1 VRSLA
6 VLLAI
11 ALAASPAAAQSP
23 SFGFA
28 SGASVG
34 LGALG
39 RAYPIGPHLAAS
51 VRFRPR
57 LQLAFL
63 SVQAEAAW
71 HHLQAGD
78 GPLLGD
84 GAVTLWTAGAAL
96 VVDVPVRAGSRY
108 RPYLITGAGVARR
121 PAISGLGLAYRAG
134 EWSGGLGVDVRLGTV
149 RLFTEMRYR
158 RIWLTGHDEEI
169 LPLTIGARLAG
180 R

>member
-1 VRSLA
+1 VRA
-6 VLLAI
+6 PALLLTI
-11 ALAASPAAAQSP
+11 ALAGSPAAAQSP
-23 SFGFA
+23 SLGLA

-51 VRFRPR
+51 VRLRPLPR
-57 LQLAFL
+57 LASLA
-63 SVQAEAAW
+63 VQAEGAW
-71 HHLQAGD
+71 HHLRPGGD
-78 GPLLGD
+78 PLLGD

-96 VVDVPVRAGSRY
+96 VADVPVAAGSRY
-108 RPYLITGAGVARR
+108 RPYIVTGVGVARR
-121 PAISGLGLAYRAG
+121 PAISGLGFAYTAG

-169 LPLTIGARLAG
+169 LPLTIGARVAG